1 MRIAMPCENLSTNV
15 YLRAYPFAKL
25 MSEDHDVTVLGPIE
39 KKGLF
44 LPIKNDLSIKYS
56 PIPKKYFLPCYLQNQ
71 KEIYKQLNDAEL
83 IHAFK
88 VTAWS
93 YLPSLLQKIKNKKKI
108 VLDIDDWESQ
118 YILDYYLKPNP
129 IKLAQFTF
137 VDAYT
142 PESYFIKKILETQI
156 KKADAVITSSK
167 TLQKMFGGTWIP
179 TGPNTDYFN
188 PENFSGKNIRKEFHI
203 EDKTIILFMGTPK
216 KHKGV
221 DELIQA
227 VQELKVQNESIH
239 LLIVGAEKD
248 NPYVQTLKTNK
259 DITLVAY
266 REHKEMPDF
275 LAAADIV
282 CIPHKNNKSAN
293 AQLPIKIFEP
303 MAMEKPVITTDTT
316 DMKEIFQDCGQ
327 IIKPD
332 SVPALKESILT
343 YLDDKSLRIKHGK
356 QARQECIEKYSWKI
370 MKKKTQLVY
379 DSL

>member
-1 MRIAMPCENLSTNV
+1 MPCENLSTNV

-25 MSEDHDVTVLGPIE
+25 MSENHDVTVLGPIE

-44 LPIKNDLSIKYS
+44 PPIKNDLSIKYQ
-56 PIPKKYFLPCYLQNQ
+56 PTEKKYFLPGYLQNQ
-71 KEIYKQLNDAEL
+71 KKIYQQLNDAEL

-93 YLPSLLQKIKNKKKI
+93 YLPSLLQKRKYKKKI

-129 IKLAQFTF
+129 LKLAQFAF
-137 VDAYT
+137 VDAYM
-142 PESYFIKKILETQI
+142 PESYFIKKILESQV

-188 PENFSGKNIRKEFHI
+188 PENFSGKKIRKEFNI
-203 EDKTIILFMGTPK
+203 EDKTIILFMGTPR

-227 VQELKVQNESIH
+227 VQELRVQNESLH
-239 LLIVGAEKD
+239 LLIVGADKD
-248 NPYVQTLKTNK
+248 NPYVQTLKENPGMT
-259 DITLVAY
+259 IVGY

-275 LAAADIV
+275 LAASDIV
-282 CIPHKNNKSAN
+282 CVPHKNNKSAN

-316 DMKEIFQDCGQ
+316 DMKEIFEDCGQ
-327 IIKPD
+327 VIQPD
-332 SVPALKESILT
+332 AVHALKQAIEV
-343 YLDDKSLRIKHGK
+343 YLNDKTLRSKHGK
-356 QARQECIEKYSWKI
+356 QARKECLEKYSWKI
-370 MKKKTQLVY
+370 MKKKTQAVY

>member
-25 MSEDHDVTVLGPIE
+25 MSKDHDVTVLGPIE

-44 LPIKNDLSIKYS
+44 PPIKNDTSIKYL
-56 PIPKKYFLPCYLQNQ
+56 PTAKKYFIPGYIHNQ
-71 KEIYKQLNDAEL
+71 KNIYTQLQDAEL

-93 YLPSLLQKIKNKKKI
+93 YLPSLLQKIKHKKKI

-137 VDAYT
+137 VDMYM
-142 PESYFIKKILETQI
+142 PESYFIKKLLESQV

-188 PENFSGKNIRKEFHI
+188 PEHFTGKKIREEFQLK
-203 EDKTIILFMGTPK
+203 DKTIILFMGTPK

-227 VQELKVQNESIH
+227 VQELRIQNESLH

-248 NPYVQTLKTNK
+248 NPYVQTLKQQQG
-259 DITLVAY
+259 ITLVGY
-266 REHKEMPDF
+266 RDHKEMPDF

-303 MAMEKPVITTDTT
+303 MSMEKPVITTDTT
-316 DMKEIFQDCGQ
+316 DMKEIFENCGQ
-327 IIKPD
+327 VIKPD
-332 SVPALKESILT
+332 SVQALKESILT
-343 YLDDKSLRIKHGK
+343 YLNDKDLRIQHGK
-356 QARQECIEKYSWKI
+356 QARKECLNKYSWKI
-370 MKKKTQLVY
+370 MKERTQAVY
-379 DSL
+379 ESL

>member
-25 MSEDHDVTVLGPIE
+25 MSEDHTVTVLGPIE

-44 LPIKNDLSIKYS
+44 PPIKNDTSITYQATKKKFF
-56 PIPKKYFLPCYLQNQ
+56 IPGYIQNQ
-71 KEIYKQLNDAEL
+71 RNIYKQLNDAEL

-93 YLPSLLQKIKNKKKI
+93 YLPSLLQKIKTKKKI

-118 YILDYYLKPNP
+118 YILDYYFKPNP

-137 VDAYT
+137 VDLYM
-142 PESYFIKKILETQI
+142 PESYFIKKLLETQV
-156 KKADAVITSSK
+156 KKADAIITSSK

-188 PENFSGKNIRKEFHI
+188 PENFSGKRIRKEFHL

-227 VQELKVQNESIH
+227 VQELRVQNEFLH
-239 LLIVGAEKD
+239 LLIVGAEKE
-248 NPYVQTLKTNK
+248 NPYVQTLQKQEG
-259 DITLVAY
+259 ITLVGY

-275 LAAADIV
+275 LAAADMV

-303 MAMEKPVITTDTT
+303 MAMEKAVITTDTT
-316 DMKEIFQDCGQ
+316 DMKEIFEDCGQ
-327 IIKPD
+327 VIQPE
-332 SVPALKESILT
+332 SVQALKQAIET
-343 YLDDKSLRIKHGK
+343 YLNDKELRIKHGK
-356 QARQECIEKYSWKI
+356 QARKECIEKYSWKI
-370 MKKKTQLVY
+370 MKQRTQAVY

>member
-1 MRIAMPCENLSTNV
+1 MHIAMPCENLSTNV

-25 MSEDHDVTVLGPIE
+25 MSQDHDVTVLGPIE

-44 LPIKNDLSIKYS
+44 PPIKYDTSIKYK
-56 PIPKKYFLPCYLQNQ
+56 PIQKKFFIPGYIHNQ
-71 KEIYKQLNDAEL
+71 RNIYKQLNDAEL

-93 YLPSLLQKIKNKKKI
+93 YLPSLLQKIQQKKKV

-118 YILDYYLKPNP
+118 YILDYYLKPHP
-129 IKLAQFTF
+129 LKLAQFTF
-137 VDAYT
+137 VDLYM
-142 PESYFIKKILETQI
+142 PESYFIKKLLETQV
-156 KKADAVITSSK
+156 KKADAIITSSK

-188 PENFSGKNIRKEFHI
+188 PENFSGKKVRTELHL
-203 EDKTIILFMGTPK
+203 EDKIIILFMGTPK

-227 VQELKVQNESIH
+227 VQELRVQNESLH

-248 NPYVQTLKTNK
+248 NPYVQTLKENPY
-259 DITLVAY
+259 ITLVGY
-266 REHKEMPDF
+266 RDHKEMPDF
-275 LAAADIV
+275 LAASDIV

-303 MAMEKPVITTDTT
+303 MAMEKAVITTDTT
-316 DMKEIFQDCGQ
+316 DMKDIFEDCGQ
-327 IIKPD
+327 VIQPN
-332 SVPALKESILT
+332 SVHALKESILL
-343 YLDDKSLRIKHGK
+343 YLNDKELRMQHGK
-356 QARQECIEKYSWKI
+356 RARQECIKKYSWKI
-370 MKKKTQLVY
+370 MKKKTQAVY

>member
-1 MRIAMPCENLSTNV
+1 MRIVMPCENLSANGS
-15 YLRAYPFAKL
+15 LRVYPFAKI
-25 MSEDHDVTVLGPIE
+25 MSEEHDITVLGPIE
-39 KKGLF
+39 KKGIF
-44 LPIKNDLSIKYS
+44 TPIKNDLSVKYVS
-56 PIPKKYFLPCYLQNQ
+56 IPKKYFPPGYIQNQ
-71 KEIYKQLNDAEL
+71 RDIYKQLNDAEL

-93 YLPSLLQKIKNKKKI
+93 YLPSLLQKIKHKKKI

-118 YILDYYLKPNP
+118 YVADYYFKANP
-129 IKLAQFTF
+129 IKLAKFTF

-142 PESYFIKKILETQI
+142 PESYFIKKILETQV

-167 TLQKMFGGTWIP
+167 TLQRMFGGTWIP

-188 PENFSGKNIRKEFHI
+188 PENFSGKKIREEFRL

-227 VQELKVQNESIH
+227 VEELRTRDESLH

-248 NPYVQTLKTNK
+248 NSYVQTLKENQGLT
-259 DITLVAY
+259 IVGY
-266 REHKEMPDF
+266 RDNKEMPDF

-316 DMKEIFQDCGQ
+316 DMKEIFEDCGQ
-327 IIKPD
+327 VIKPD
-332 SVPALKESILT
+332 SVEALKEAIVL
-343 YLDDKSLRIKHGK
+343 YLNNKELRLQHGK
-356 QARQECIEKYSWKI
+356 KARQECLNKYSWKI
-370 MKKKTQLVY
+370 MKKKTQAVY
-379 DSL
+379 DAL